1 MNFKDSQE
9 DARDL
14 SNAEQRAILKRLLV
28 GCQGFL
34 AGCSGFSVEFQGF
47 SRGCSRSF
55 PCRAEGAIVK
65 RPQEGC
71 QGFLPGCSGFSIA
84 FAKILEKDC
93 SGARRNVSKENDA
106 EHPRDSFFLGGG
118 GCSESSVDTP
128 RGFPVRC
135 RRMLDC
141 VPSRR
146 SSFVLFLSVFFPQFA
161 FVAWSINSRQPSE
174 DEPKRVK
181 KNEQMTNDRF
191 RVEWKTMATS
201 MQFNRNRR
209 LVTKSLR
216 WAD

>member
-1 MNFKDSQE
+1 MPGIPSRMLGILHCIRKDS
-9 DARDL
+9 R
-14 SNAEQRAILKRLLV
+14 KRLL
-28 GCQGFL
+28 GSASKC
-34 AGCSGFSVEFQGF
+34 FQ
-47 SRGCSRSF
+47 RKR
-55 PCRAEGAIVK
+55 CRASEG
-65 RPQEGC
+65 
-71 QGFLPGCSGFSIA
+71 
-84 FAKILEKDC
+84 
-93 SGARRNVSKENDA
+93 
-106 EHPRDSFFLGGG
+106 FFFFGGGG

-201 MQFNRNRR
+201 MQFDRNRR